1 MNLDF
6 DYGAYRRSRS
16 AFFEAAAE
24 SLKRGMELLNQKKP
38 QQAIPFLLKAMDDP
52 DENMDD
58 CNSASKL
65 LPRDLLIPYLKTLE
79 VKGREYLI
87 ETMGPTCFDLPE
99 REEDYK
105 YGAPHFWGLY
115 ETRPYMRLLHTLI
128 RAYIKQKMWS
138 EAVSINIET
147 LRLCES
153 DNMGQREWMGPLLL
167 HVGRPADALYFV
179 RRWLESEDEPRS
191 EDKHRSKGTLDFAP
205 PKLTPMSGA
214 QIKGLVEYSSLQMV
228 HTAALASFILDG
240 NSVLARQYLHIAVQ
254 RFPGILIK
262 VIGKFKERDDGD
274 RHHVR
279 SFNGS
284 EDARDHLWLAQDL
297 WMEDDVWNWVNN
309 DPVVKAHVLR
319 QCSDPTCRKK
329 EEHVA
334 QWQKCAG
341 CKKEWYC
348 SRMCQKAHWPKHKAA
363 CKKEQEHAES
373 MKY

>member
-1 MNLDF
+1 
-6 DYGAYRRSRS
+6 
-16 AFFEAAAE
+16 
-24 SLKRGMELLNQKKP
+24 MELLNQKKP

-52 DENMDD
+52 DENLDD
-58 CNSASKL
+58 CNSASKP
-65 LPRDLLIPYLKTLE
+65 LPRDLQILYLKTLE
-79 VKGREYLI
+79 VKGREYLL
-87 ETMGPTCFDLPE
+87 ETMGPTF
-99 REEDYK
+99 
-105 YGAPHFWGLY
+105 

-128 RAYIKQKMWS
+128 RAYIKQKMWN
-138 EAVSINIET
+138 EAVATNIET

-153 DNMGQREWMGPLLL
+153 DNINMGQREWMGPLLL
-167 HVGRPADALYFV
+167 HVGRPAGALYFV

-191 EDKHRSKGTLDFAP
+191 DDEPRSKGTLDLAP

-214 QIKGLVEYSSLQMV
+214 QIKGLMKYSSLQQTITALQMV
-228 HTAALASFILDG
+228 HTAALATFILDG
-240 NSVLARQYLHIAVQ
+240 DSVLARQYLHIAVQ

-262 VIGKFKERDDGD
+262 VIGKGPVHDGD

-329 EEHVA
+329 EGHVA

-348 SRMCQKAHWPKHKAA
+348 SRICQKAHWPKHKAA